1 MMENWPEFIKNH
13 FNTLPYFKFMQAT
26 VLETDRGYAK
36 VTLPIKPEY
45 SNTYGIA
52 HGGIVTSLVD
62 MVSGVALRTLKLRI
76 VTIEVTTDYLKTVS
90 LTDHLTAEARVIHEG
105 NKLLHADISVYNQEE
120 VLVAIAKLIY
130 YVRGEDSED
139 NYDLATFKSR
149 NSI

>member
-13 FNTLPYFKFMQAT
+13 FNTLPYFKFMHAT

-90 LTDHLTAEARVIHEG
+90 LADHLTAEARVIHEG

-120 VLVAIAKLIY
+120 VLVARGKVIY